1 MFADSLLDSALIS
14 RSHRGW
20 TTLISFSVQA
30 LLVAALLMV
39 PLLYTEGLPSL
50 RLMQQAVIGS
60 TPSPAPRT
68 KIEPSP
74 GRSAMPKNASGLV
87 LMIPRQTPKGVAPR
101 TAVLVRPP
109 PAL

>member
-39 PLLYTEGLPSL
+39 PLLYTEG
-50 RLMQQAVIGS
+50 
-60 TPSPAPRT
+60 RT
-68 KIEPSP
+68 H
-74 GRSAMPKNASGLV
+74 LD
-87 LMIPRQTPKGVAPR
+87 
-101 TAVLVRPP
+101 
-109 PAL
+109 